1 MGKEEKRTYPIKD
14 YLGTVEDKLPD
25 EGTFVVAVS
34 TETPDRDNEVL
45 RASGFELSNYRKN
58 PVVLWAHDYSAPPI
72 GKALWV
78 KTVGDKLK
86 AKVKF
91 ASTQFAQEIKQLYEE
106 GFLSAWSVGFIP
118 KKWVDGEEGSE
129 ISREYTKQEM
139 LEFSAVPVP
148 ANPDALLEA
157 VKMVKDV
164 ELKKML
170 KKQIKEQGKEK
181 KEDIGISV
189 EGESGK
195 HSEHEIKII
204 KNEKQ
209 GIDITYCETC
219 RKIIGYIFNVDN
231 DWEKE
236 KAEEWIKEHSKNVA
250 EIIAN
255 DVRET
260 MDNMTN
266 DDWKSIEENIDKYLE
281 TGEIKTTYKC
291 SCIDCGWE
299 TETDKH
305 CKDIKCEK
313 CGGTMR
319 RSDRPGPGEESGD
332 GDKGE
337 KEGDIDESKNL
348 VKISDSLLEFEEG
361 KIDRKEILARIEKAM
376 TDVMEKVG
384 AVLSKNNK
392 AKLVIAKENIQ
403 SILDVAEINTSDDDK
418 AISLDDILEA
428 IKAIGEKKKEVKKEE
443 VKPPK
448 VEVKSKKEVSDAE
461 VQDIKAIIHEQ
472 AGECLDK
479 WVGEIRTSIL
489 GKV

>member
-1 MGKEEKRTYPIKD
+1 MGKEDKRLIKD

-58 PVVLWAHDYSAPPI
+58 PVVLWAHDYSSPPI

-118 KKWVDGEEGSE
+118 KKWIDGETDSE

-164 ELKKML
+164 NLKKML
-170 KKQIKEQGKEK
+170 RKQIIEQK
-181 KEDIGISV
+181 KI
-189 EGESGK
+189 
-195 HSEHEIKII
+195 
-204 KNEKQ
+204 
-209 GIDITYCETC
+209 
-219 RKIIGYIFNVDN
+219 
-231 DWEKE
+231 
-236 KAEEWIKEHSKNVA
+236 KAEETPAEKVDEPVIDKDKE
-250 EIIAN
+250 
-255 DVRET
+255 
-260 MDNMTN
+260 
-266 DDWKSIEENIDKYLE
+266 KSIDVVDKKKDKPE
-281 TGEIKTTYKC
+281 VKETYKC

-299 TETDKH
+299 TETEGH
-305 CKDIKCEK
+305 CKDIKCDK

-319 RSDRPGPGEESGD
+319 RVERPGVGEESVD
-332 GDKGE
+332 ADKDKNIDS
-337 KEGDIDESKNL
+337 KEADESKNL

-392 AKLVIAKENIQ
+392 AKLVIARENIQ
-403 SILDVAEINTSDDDK
+403 SILDVAEINTAEDDK
-418 AISLDDILEA
+418 AVSLEDILEA
-428 IKAIGEKKKEVKKEE
+428 IKAINEKKKEVKKEE

-448 VEVKSKKEVSDAE
+448 EEVKNEKEVSDKE
-461 VQDIKAIIHEQ
+461 VKDIKAIIHAQ

>member
-1 MGKEEKRTYPIKD
+1 MNTITRLENKGIKAKSRGMLFVGRPGTGKTKTGRVII
-14 YLGTVEDKLPD
+14 
-25 EGTFVVAVS
+25 
-34 TETPDRDNEVL
+34 NEVESTFIWL
-45 RASGFELSNYRKN
+45 SSKDFRRNDVNAALVLAFDMARELAPSVLFLEDIDTWLNSYCVDLLKTELDGIRQNDGVVTILTSNF
-58 PVVLWAHDYSAPPI
+58 PE
-72 GKALWV
+72 
-78 KTVGDKLK
+78 KL
-86 AKVKF
+86 
-91 ASTQFAQEIKQLYEE
+91 
-106 GFLSAWSVGFIP
+106 
-118 KKWVDGEEGSE
+118 
-129 ISREYTKQEM
+129 
-139 LEFSAVPVP
+139 
-148 ANPDALLEA
+148 PDALLDRPGRFHHVLDFKLPNAIQRKEMIEKWA
-157 VKMVKDV
+157 GKVGEDL
-164 ELKKML
+164 LKKILEATDGYSGAHMKELVEYAQML
-170 KKQIKEQGKEK
+170 VEDNDKEL
-181 KEDIGISV
+181 
-189 EGESGK
+189 GESILESLK
-195 HSEHEIKII
+195 RM
-204 KNEKQ
+204 Q
-209 GIDITYCETC
+209 GQKELIEQIRDSKKDKGIESFMT
-219 RKIIGYIFNVDN
+219 KV
-231 DWEKE
+231 EKE
-236 KAEEWIKEHSKNVA
+236 K
-250 EIIAN
+250 
-255 DVRET
+255 
-260 MDNMTN
+260 
-266 DDWKSIEENIDKYLE
+266 
-281 TGEIKTTYKC
+281 YKC

-299 TETDKH
+299 TESDKH
-305 CKDIKCEK
+305 CKDIKCDK

-332 GDKGE
+332 GDKGKKE
-337 KEGDIDESKNL
+337 KEPENL

-361 KIDRKEILARIEKAM
+361 KIDRKEILARIERAM

>member
-1 MGKEEKRTYPIKD
+1 MGKEDKRLIKD

-58 PVVLWAHDYSAPPI
+58 PVVLWAHDYSSPPI

-118 KKWVDGEEGSE
+118 KKWIDGETDSE

-164 ELKKML
+164 NLKKML
-170 KKQIKEQGKEK
+170 RKQIIEQK
-181 KEDIGISV
+181 KI
-189 EGESGK
+189 
-195 HSEHEIKII
+195 
-204 KNEKQ
+204 
-209 GIDITYCETC
+209 
-219 RKIIGYIFNVDN
+219 
-231 DWEKE
+231 
-236 KAEEWIKEHSKNVA
+236 KAEETPAEKVDEPVIDKDKE
-250 EIIAN
+250 
-255 DVRET
+255 
-260 MDNMTN
+260 
-266 DDWKSIEENIDKYLE
+266 KSIDVVDKKKDKPE
-281 TGEIKTTYKC
+281 VKETYKC

-299 TETDKH
+299 TETEGH

-319 RSDRPGPGEESGD
+319 RADRPGPGEESVD
-332 GDKGE
+332 ADKDKNIDS
-337 KEGDIDESKNL
+337 KEADESKNL

-392 AKLVIAKENIQ
+392 AKLVIARENIQ
-403 SILDVAEINTSDDDK
+403 SILDVAEINTAEDDK
-418 AISLDDILEA
+418 AVSLEDILEA
-428 IKAIGEKKKEVKKEE
+428 IKAINEKKKEVKKEE

-448 VEVKSKKEVSDAE
+448 EEVKNEKEVSDKE
-461 VQDIKAIIHEQ
+461 VKDIKAIIHAQ

>member
-1 MGKEEKRTYPIKD
+1 MDKEDKRLIKD

-45 RASGFELSNYRKN
+45 RASGFELGNYRKN
-58 PVVLWAHDYSAPPI
+58 PVVLWAHDYSSPPI

-118 KKWVDGEEGSE
+118 KKWIDGETDSE

-164 ELKKML
+164 NLKKML
-170 KKQIKEQGKEK
+170 RKQIIEQKKIKAEETLAEKVDEPVIDKDKEK
-181 KEDIGISV
+181 S
-189 EGESGK
+189 
-195 HSEHEIKII
+195 
-204 KNEKQ
+204 
-209 GIDITYCETC
+209 IDIED
-219 RKIIGYIFNVDN
+219 KKKGEPV
-231 DWEKE
+231 EKE
-236 KAEEWIKEHSKNVA
+236 K
-250 EIIAN
+250 
-255 DVRET
+255 
-260 MDNMTN
+260 
-266 DDWKSIEENIDKYLE
+266 
-281 TGEIKTTYKC
+281 YKC
-291 SCIDCGWE
+291 SCIDCGWK
-299 TETDKH
+299 TESDDH
-305 CKDIKCEK
+305 CKNLKCEK

-319 RSDRPGPGEESGD
+319 NADRPGPGEAVED
-332 GDKGE
+332 DKE
-337 KEGDIDESKNL
+337 VDESKNL

-376 TDVMEKVG
+376 TNVMEKVG

-392 AKLVIAKENIQ
+392 AKLVIARENIQ
-403 SILDVAEINTSDDDK
+403 SILDVAEINTAEGDK
-418 AISLDDILEA
+418 AISLEDILEA
-428 IKAIGEKKKEVKKEE
+428 IKAEKKAEVKEVKKEE
-443 VKPPK
+443 VEPPK
-448 VEVKSKKEVSDAE
+448 KEVKSEKEVSDAE
-461 VQDIKAIIHEQ
+461 VKDIKAIIHAQ
-472 AGECLDK
+472 AGECIDK